1 MVVLHAFLA
10 LISGFATMAVL
21 VAVITILLQKFT
33 PGWVGEKT
41 KPKPG
46 YIFVNL
52 GYSFLAAA
60 AGGYVTAWIAQHN
73 PLFHVLA
80 LAITVLLL
88 AALSALQQRGQQPV
102 WYMLTLV
109 ALTPLGVFAGGS
121 VPIARPWHS
130 LMHAPRRED
139 AKPPCR

>member
-10 LISGFATMAVL
+10 LLAGFATMAAL
-21 VAVITILLQKFT
+21 VALITALLQRLT
-33 PGWVGEKT
+33 PAWVGEPG

-46 YIFVNL
+46 YVFVNL

-60 AGGYVTAWIAQHN
+60 AGGYITAWIAERN
-73 PLFHVLA
+73 PLIHVLA

-102 WYMLTLV
+102 WYILTLV
-109 ALTPLGVFAGGS
+109 ALTPLGVLAGGM
-121 VPIARPWHS
+121 VR
-130 LMHAPRRED
+130 LRVLGLL
-139 AKPPCR
+139 